1 MRRRL
6 VTDSG
11 VRSKLLQLTAALLCA
26 GLSVAAAGSV
36 ARGQTADQ
44 AQPVQGAAGTGR
56 VVSIDED
63 RATSFRTVS
72 GGQQEDVP
80 GGPLT
85 VAAYGVVWLVLFGF
99 VLRLNRL
106 QRGVQ
111 TDLERLARSVNEH
124 AGIAAGA
131 GASGSSG
138 SSGSSQGSSSSGSGT
153 AQHGAVS

>member
-1 MRRRL
+1 MLRRL
-6 VTDSG
+6 VRECRVQTKC
-11 VRSKLLQLTAALLCA
+11 VQLVAALLCA
-26 GLSVAAAGSV
+26 WLSATVDMPT
-36 ARGQTADQ
+36 ARAQTADQ
-44 AQPVQGAAGTGR
+44 AQPAAGGGR

-72 GGQQEDVP
+72 GGQKEDVP

-85 VAAYGVVWLVLFGF
+85 VVAYAVVWIVLFGF

-124 AGIAAGA
+124 AGIHAG
-131 GASGSSG
+131 GSSDASGSP
-138 SSGSSQGSSSSGSGT
+138 GSSSSGPGT
-153 AQHGAVS
+153 ARHGAVS